1 MYVYSIRMK
10 LYVIEEIRLHE
21 VQQYLTAFLDHG
33 LSKMEGFAEWHSDNR
48 YKYYCFDYLY
58 PIERDGVYKKN
69 QVYTLTIRTVNPR
82 LAEYLANQV
91 VHTYTGK
98 LKGLTSEVRILPEKI
113 VEVLYTLTPAV
124 LKCKSGYWQ
133 EEMTAEKYEER
144 MKINLIK
151 KWNAL
156 TGEKM
161 EEEFSLFTG
170 VEFLNKCP
178 VATEYK
184 GIKLLGDKLRL
195 HIADNTSAQS
205 LAYMALG
212 TGILEMNARG
222 FGFVNYRWI

>member
-1 MYVYSIRMK
+1 
-10 LYVIEEIRLHE
+10 
-21 VQQYLTAFLDHG
+21 
-33 LSKMEGFAEWHSDNR
+33 
-48 YKYYCFDYLY
+48 
-58 PIERDGVYKKN
+58 
-69 QVYTLTIRTVNPR
+69 
-82 LAEYLANQV
+82 
-91 VHTYTGK
+91 
-98 LKGLTSEVRILPEKI
+98 
-113 VEVLYTLTPAV
+113 
-124 LKCKSGYWQ
+124 
-133 EEMTAEKYEER
+133 
-144 MKINLIK
+144 
-151 KWNAL
+151 
-156 TGEKM
+156 M